1 MASSILSNPF
11 LTNSTYWWMNAGLPF
26 VLPTIG
32 SNGSWD
38 GSKWVQD
45 TNTSTTT
52 GVTDSS
58 TIYPGYSSGNSS
70 MSSPGISSSTIGNS
84 GAYSGAVN
92 GFGLS
97 TPGFAGSFND
107 SAVASM
113 GQQGALSGMANSAMA
128 SVGNA
133 ALTGSIAGGIT
144 GSLSNG
150 ISTAV
155 AGLANPG
162 SIAGVIGGA
171 LNGALG
177 FNTSPA
183 IGALAGLASLASPA
197 LGLAVGVFGPAV
209 ADLAMDAFD
218 ARDMEHS
225 RDLAESLSNSYV
237 GGRIAGAHI
246 SNALEQD
253 LGLPS
258 ASKMGTVTQAYGQ
271 LGIDNR
277 GLTQEALAAAYQDL
291 GFAPEVAAVSALS
304 DVVNADISDITNDF
318 GVGFSNTQS
327 PASSFGNPLGGFSM
341 NGYMDQALSD
351 VYGALSMG
359 PIASTFGQEVGGLPS
374 GLGLNSG
381 ITGTPGEV
389 VNGVEIGNLGTP
401 VGTPN
406 AGFNASMDP
415 HGLNTP
421 VSEPVSNV
429 GTPNTQG
436 PPSTAPS
443 VGKGVDAQADV
454 AGKSGAPAGAP
465 SDTDTGKDSGKGDPS
480 GDKGDDSGDPEGG
493 DTDGGGDGGNGGD
506 PGSGQGGTG
515 GTSGNGN
522 GGQGGSDSN
531 GGNGSGDSSGKD
543 D

>member
-32 SNGSWD
+32 SNGRWD

-45 TNTSTTT
+45 TNTSTTP

-70 MSSPGISSSTIGNS
+70 MSSPGISSSTMGNS

-113 GQQGALSGMANSAMA
+113 GQQGALSGMVNSAMA

-155 AGLANPG
+155 AGLANPS

-177 FNTSPA
+177 FSTSPA

-197 LGLAVGVFGPAV
+197 LGLAVGVFGPAI

-218 ARDMEHS
+218 ARENENTKDF
-225 RDLAESLSNSYV
+225 AEALSNSYA
-237 GGRIAGAHI
+237 GGRISGAHL
-246 SNALEQD
+246 SNALNNRGMQLSYQSLANPMTEA
-253 LGLPS
+253 LS
-258 ASKMGTVTQAYGQ
+258 Q
-271 LGIDNR
+271 LGVTNK
-277 GLTQEALAAAYQDL
+277 GVTQEALTAAYQDL
-291 GFAPEVAAVSALS
+291 GFTPDVAAVSALA
-304 DVVNADISDITNDF
+304 DVVGQNISDITSDY
-318 GVGFSNTQS
+318 GVGFGSQQ
-327 PASSFGNPLGGFSM
+327 AGAGLGMGNPTGDFGWGGVV
-341 NGYMDQALSD
+341 DAALSD
-351 VYGALSMG
+351 TV
-359 PIASTFGQEVGGLPS
+359 S
-374 GLGLNSG
+374 GLGLSTEFG
-381 ITGTPGEV
+381 QVDTT
-389 VNGVEIGNLGTP
+389 
-401 VGTPN
+401 
-406 AGFNASMDP
+406 
-415 HGLNTP
+415 
-421 VSEPVSNV
+421 
-429 GTPNTQG
+429 TQG
-436 PPSTAPS
+436 PSAASTSIGQGVSDQASTAS
-443 VGKGVDAQADV
+443 LGNEAST
-454 AGKSGAPAGAP
+454 SGPAGTSA
-465 SDTDTGKDSGKGDPS
+465 ST
-480 GDKGDDSGDPEGG
+480 G
-493 DTDGGGDGGNGGD
+493 DTSSTSEGQSDSDSSSDSSSDSGGDGGDTGD
-506 PGSGQGGTG
+506 SSSSG
-515 GTSGNGN
+515 
-522 GGQGGSDSN
+522 DST
-531 GGNGSGDSSGKD
+531 GDSSGTGTGEGDGAAGSDSGEGSDGND